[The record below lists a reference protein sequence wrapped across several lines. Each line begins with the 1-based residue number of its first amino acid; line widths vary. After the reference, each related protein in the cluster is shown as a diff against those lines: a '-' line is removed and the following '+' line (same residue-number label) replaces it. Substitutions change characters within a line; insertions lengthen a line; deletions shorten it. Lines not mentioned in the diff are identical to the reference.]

1 MVDLN
6 QNKGVYPREKD
17 KTLNDAADK
26 RDMIAKW
33 KARFPAEFASI
44 PDTLFGG
51 ETKVVIK
58 DSPESIAFI
67 EEATKANNKMKDDIK
82 GLELNIT
89 QYKDER
95 AELRNKVG
103 NLAGDL
109 LERDDKIKKLKA
121 KEVGVRKEVDKL
133 IGINEGLA
141 LQNKNIKNK
150 LADALNAEQEAKKDL
165 EQLNIN
171 IDKAQAEKEAEAKTH
186 LEMEVI
192 EAKKSKLQA
201 ELDKLA

>member
-17 KTLNDAADK
+17 KALNDAADK

-51 ETKVVIK
+51 ETLIK

-82 GLELNIT
+82 GLELDIT
-89 QYKDER
+89 QYEADRLTWTQKNE
-95 AELRNKVG
+95 
-103 NLAGDL
+103 DL
-109 LERDDKIKKLKA
+109 FTENEKLKT
-121 KEVGVRKEVDKL
+121 KEDGVRKEVNKL
-133 IGINEGLA
+133 IGINEDLA
-141 LQNKNIKNK
+141 SQNKDIKNK
-150 LADALNAEQEAKKDL
+150 LADALNAEQVAKKDL

-171 IDKAQAEKEAEAKTH
+171 IDKAQAEKEA
-186 LEMEVI
+186 
-192 EAKKSKLQA
+192 KKSKLQA

>member
-17 KTLNDAADK
+17 KALNDAADK

-33 KARFPAEFASI
+33 TAANI
-44 PDTLFGG
+44 PDIVLGR
-51 ETKVVIK
+51 ETKVVN
-58 DSPESIAFI
+58 PELL
-67 EEATKANNKMKDDIK
+67 K
-82 GLELNIT
+82 
-89 QYKDER
+89 ER
-95 AELRNKVG
+95 EFLRNKVG

-150 LADALNAEQEAKKDL
+150 LADALNAEQVAKKDL
-165 EQLNIN
+165 EELNIN
-171 IDKAQAEKEAEAKTH
+171 IDKAQAEKEA
-186 LEMEVI
+186 
-192 EAKKSKLQA
+192 KKAALKA

>member
-17 KTLNDAADK
+17 KALNDAADK

-33 KARFPAEFASI
+33 TAANI
-44 PDTLFGG
+44 PDIVLGR
-51 ETKVVIK
+51 ETKVVN
-58 DSPESIAFI
+58 PELL
-67 EEATKANNKMKDDIK
+67 K
-82 GLELNIT
+82 
-89 QYKDER
+89 ER
-95 AELRNKVG
+95 EFLRNKVG

-109 LERDDKIKKLKA
+109 LERDDKIKKLK
-121 KEVGVRKEVDKL
+121 KDIKIWKQLEQQIIEVQTE
-133 IGINEGLA
+133 NS
-141 LQNKNIKNK
+141 NIKDK

-171 IDKAQAEKEAEAKTH
+171 IDKAQADKEDEAKAH

>member
-17 KTLNDAADK
+17 KALNDAADK

-51 ETKVVIK
+51 ETLIK

-82 GLELNIT
+82 GLELDIV
-89 QYKDER
+89 QYKD
-95 AELRNKVG
+95 
-103 NLAGDL
+103 
-109 LERDDKIKKLKA
+109 
-121 KEVGVRKEVDKL
+121 KEVGVRKEVNKL
-133 IGINEGLA
+133 IGINEDLA
-141 LQNKNIKNK
+141 SQNKDIKNK

-171 IDKAQAEKEAEAKTH
+171 IDKAQAEKEA
-186 LEMEVI
+186 
-192 EAKKSKLQA
+192 KKSKLQA